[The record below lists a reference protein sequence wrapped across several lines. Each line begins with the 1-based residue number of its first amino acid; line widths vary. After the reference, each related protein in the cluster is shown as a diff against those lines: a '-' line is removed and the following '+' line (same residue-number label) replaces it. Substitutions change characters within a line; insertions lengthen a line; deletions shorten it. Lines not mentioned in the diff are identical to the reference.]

1 MNTPLLEETMTRPTF
16 ITRKQELPLK
26 GDSTSLFLQVII
38 SIAVFI
44 FAITL
49 SGVLSINSIL
59 ENWHQSILG
68 SLTVQI
74 MPTNDSNPEK
84 ALAETLAYQDKAIEF
99 LQTVEGIIKVTPLND
114 EQLKNLIQPWLGDGV
129 NIDNLPI
136 PRIIDVKLAPNAE
149 IDFLKLAQDLA
160 TASPQASLDNH
171 KLWLSKLIQFA
182 GGLKLIASTILL
194 LVIAISAGA
203 IFYTTQMSLG
213 LHRNIIEILHV
224 MGAKDAYIAQQ
235 YAKRM
240 AFLGLIGGLFGLFF
254 AIPTIFFISS
264 LATQIEGGIISEAT
278 LSFTDWFLILILPFF
293 AMTISMSTAYYTVKR
308 TLQKM
313 L

>member
-1 MNTPLLEETMTRPTF
+1 MSKSVY
-16 ITRKQELPLK
+16 IARKQELPLK

-59 ENWHQSILG
+59 ENWNQSILG

-74 MPTNDSNPEK
+74 MPINDANQEK
-84 ALAETLAYQDKAIEF
+84 AAAETLAYQEKAIEF
-99 LQTVEGIIKVTPLND
+99 LQTVEGVIKVTPLDD

-129 NIDNLPI
+129 NIENLPM
-136 PRIIDVKLAPNAE
+136 PRIIDVKLASDAE
-149 IDFLKLAQDLA
+149 IDFAKLAQDLA

-171 KLWLSKLIQFA
+171 KLWLSKLIRFA
-182 GGLKLIASTILL
+182 DGLKLIALTVLL
-194 LVIAISAGA
+194 LVTAISAGA

-213 LHRNIIEILHV
+213 LHKYIIEILHV
-224 MGAKDAYIAQQ
+224 MGAKDAYVAQQ

-240 AFLGLIGGLFGLFF
+240 AFLGLTGGLFGLLF
-254 AIPTIFFISS
+254 AIPIIFFIGS
-264 LATQIEGGIISEAT
+264 LATQIEGGIISEAN
-278 LSFTDWFLILILPFF
+278 LSIGDWIMILILPLF
-293 AMTISMSTAYYTVKR
+293 AMGISMFTAYYTVKR

>member
-1 MNTPLLEETMTRPTF
+1 MSKSVY
-16 ITRKQELPLK
+16 IARKQELPLK

-59 ENWHQSILG
+59 ENWNQSILG

-74 MPTNDSNPEK
+74 MPINDANQEK
-84 ALAETLAYQDKAIEF
+84 AAAETLAYQEKAIEF
-99 LQTVEGIIKVTPLND
+99 LQTVEGVIKVTPLDD

-129 NIDNLPI
+129 NIENLPM
-136 PRIIDVKLAPNAE
+136 PRIIDVKLAPDAE
-149 IDFLKLAQDLA
+149 IDFAKLAQDLA

-171 KLWLSKLIQFA
+171 KLWLSKLIRFA
-182 GGLKLIASTILL
+182 DGLKLIALTVLL
-194 LVIAISAGA
+194 LVTAISAGA

-213 LHRNIIEILHV
+213 LHKYIIEILHV
-224 MGAKDAYIAQQ
+224 MGAKDAYVAQQ

-240 AFLGLIGGLFGLFF
+240 AFLGLTGGLFGLLF
-254 AIPTIFFISS
+254 AIPIIFFIGS
-264 LATQIEGGIISEAT
+264 LATQIEGGIISEAN
-278 LSFTDWFLILILPFF
+278 LSIGDWIMILILPLF
-293 AMTISMSTAYYTVKR
+293 AMGISMFTAYYTVKR

>member
-1 MNTPLLEETMTRPTF
+1 MSKN
-16 ITRKQELPLK
+16 IYIARKQELPLK

-59 ENWHQSILG
+59 ENWNQSILG

-74 MPTNDSNPEK
+74 MPINDTNQEK
-84 ALAETLAYQDKAIEF
+84 AAAETLAYQEKAIEF
-99 LQTVEGIIKVTPLND
+99 LQTVEGVIKVTPLAD
-114 EQLKNLIQPWLGDGV
+114 DQLKSLIQPWLGDGV
-129 NIDNLPI
+129 NIENLPM
-136 PRIIDVKLAPNAE
+136 PRIIDVKLASDAE
-149 IDFLKLAQDLA
+149 IDFAKLAQDLA
-160 TASPQASLDNH
+160 VASPQASLDNH
-171 KLWLSKLIQFA
+171 KLWLSKLIRFA
-182 GGLKLIASTILL
+182 DGLKLIALTVLL
-194 LVIAISAGA
+194 LITAISAGA

-213 LHRNIIEILHV
+213 LHRYIIEILHI
-224 MGAKDAYIAQQ
+224 MGAKDAYVAQQ

-240 AFLGLIGGLFGLFF
+240 AVLGLIGGLFGLLF
-254 AIPTIFFISS
+254 AIPIIFFIGS
-264 LATQIEGGIISEAT
+264 LATQIEGGIISEAN
-278 LSFTDWFLILILPFF
+278 LSIGDWIMILILPLF
-293 AMTISMSTAYYTVKR
+293 AMAISMFTAYYTVKR